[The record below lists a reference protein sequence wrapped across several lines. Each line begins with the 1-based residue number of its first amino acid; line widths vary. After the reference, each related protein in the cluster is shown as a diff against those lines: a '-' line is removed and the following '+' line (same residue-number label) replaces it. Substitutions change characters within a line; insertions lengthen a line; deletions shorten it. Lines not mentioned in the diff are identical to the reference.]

1 MIRKKFRRWINKSLQ
16 DKVFDALLV
25 IICFGV
31 IFITLYPMLNVLAIS
46 LNDSMDTMR
55 GGINLIPRIFSTFAY
70 ESIFKQNYFL
80 QAVTMSV
87 LRTAVGVGTSVP
99 TMVMVAYVIS
109 RKEYV
114 LRGITTR
121 LMVYTMYISAGIIP
135 VFFLMRTLH
144 LTNTFWVYIIPPLAQ
159 AYFIIITRTYI
170 LSLPNSIMESA
181 KLDGADHFTIIFKI
195 IFPLVKPVI
204 ATLVLFVAVQQ
215 WNNWYDTFLYNS
227 SSQDLST
234 LQYELK
240 KMLAA
245 ATIKGDASSMAG
257 TENTNFLTP
266 VSIRAAMTVIV
277 SVPIMAIYPFLQ
289 KYFVGGLVVGGV
301 KE

>member
-1 MIRKKFRRWINKSLQ
+1 MKMLQEWHNKSLQ
-16 DKVFDALLV
+16 DKIFSMILLV
-25 IICFGV
+25 LCIFV
-31 IFITLYPMLNVLAIS
+31 IMITLYPMLNVVAIS
-46 LNDSMDTMR
+46 FNDSMDTMR
-55 GGINLIPRIFSTFAY
+55 GGINMLPRKFSTYAY
-70 ESIFKQNYFL
+70 ASIFDKNYFL
-80 QAVTMSV
+80 SAVTMSV
-87 LRTAVGVGTSVP
+87 LRTLVGVGTSVP
-99 TMVMVAYVIS
+99 VMVMVAYVIS

-121 LMVYTMYISAGIIP
+121 LMVYTMYVSAGIIP
-135 VFFLMRTLH
+135 IFFLMRTLH
-144 LTNTFWVYIIPPLAQ
+144 LTNSFWVYIIPPLAQ

-170 LSLPNSIMESA
+170 LSLPDSIMESA
-181 KLDGADHFTIIFKI
+181 KLDGANHFTIIFKI

-227 SSQDLST
+227 SNQELST

-245 ATIKGDASSMAG
+245 ATIKGDANSMG
-257 TENTNFLTP
+257 NSESGNFLTP
-266 VSIRAAMTVIV
+266 VSIRAAMTVVV

>member
-1 MIRKKFRRWINKSLQ
+1 MIAKGYRSWLNRSLQ
-16 DKVFDALLV
+16 DKIFDTVLLV
-25 IICFGV
+25 LCIFV
-31 IFITLYPMLNVLAIS
+31 IMITLYPMMNVVAIS
-46 LNDSMDTMR
+46 FNDSMDTMR
-55 GGINLIPRIFSTFAY
+55 GGIKLLPRKFSLYAY
-70 ESIFKQNYFL
+70 TSIFDQSYFL
-80 QAVTMSV
+80 SALLMSF
-87 LRTAVGVGTSVP
+87 LRTTVGVATSVP
-99 TMVMVAYVIS
+99 AMVMVAYVIS
-109 RKEYV
+109 RKEYI

-144 LTNTFWVYIIPPLAQ
+144 LTNSFWVYIIPPLAQ

-170 LSLPNSIMESA
+170 LSLPDSIMESA
-181 KLDGADHFTIIFKI
+181 KLDGANHFTVIFKI

-227 SSQDLST
+227 SDQDLST

-245 ATIKGDASSMAG
+245 ATVKGDANSMG
-257 TENTNFLTP
+257 TSESGNFLTP
-266 VSIRAAMTVIV
+266 VSIRAAMTVVV